1 MIKSNK
7 SPLFIMSLLFLINHL
22 AFLTTTH
29 IIPAPP
35 IVRDSL
41 PSSTRFLSTER
52 KTVQPVREYFISGKA
67 QCILQEKQPRWR
79 RAPYTQTSL
88 EVEIFLV
95 RK

>member
-7 SPLFIMSLLFLINHL
+7 SPPIHHVIAFLINHL
-22 AFLTTTH
+22 TFLTITH

-52 KTVQPVREYFISGKA
+52 KTITPVRKYFISGKA

-88 EVEIFLV
+88 EVEIFLI